1 MREVFII
8 FKENHMMLEQY
19 ILLVLIYV
27 TIKTF
32 RNNFQETKIH
42 YYKNQIIIETGHVV
56 ILILIAIIDT
66 IVREY
71 AILVNLSFFRWVLTL
86 QVLFEIQ
93 KIILILPETKVT
105 FLLNKGIH
113 RIVDILVNKKK

>member
-8 FKENHMMLEQY
+8 FKENDMMLEQY

-27 TIKTF
+27 TIQTF
-32 RNNFQETKIH
+32 GNNFQETKRQ
-42 YYKNQIIIETGHVV
+42 YFKKQILIETGHVV
-56 ILILIAIIDT
+56 ILILIAIIDV
-66 IVREY
+66 IAREY

-105 FLLNKGIH
+105 FLINKGIH
-113 RIVDILVNKKK
+113 RIIDILVNKKK

>member
-1 MREVFII
+1 MCFG
-8 FKENHMMLEQY
+8 
-19 ILLVLIYV
+19 
-27 TIKTF
+27 
-32 RNNFQETKIH
+32 NNFQETKRQ
-42 YYKNQIIIETGHVV
+42 YFKKQILIETGHVV
-56 ILILIAIIDT
+56 ILILIAMIDV
-66 IVREY
+66 IAREY